1 MSPRVARQQHGPA
14 QPSRPIL
21 WPTASA
27 SAPDTQPADLAD
39 RREQICMV
47 VRVTMARLG
56 FVTASYSCK
65 LVKLDSS
72 GNRYIILMQL
82 CLDPELL
89 PDVLTADAEY
99 MLRDRCMSKYGIFVS
114 AVFWRRSDR
123 LAGIN
128 QSGRT
133 SKELP
138 SQPSTYDSHSGA
150 VSSTQAPALPRPPAR
165 ERRRALAFRIGSL
178 PTPNHT

>member
-1 MSPRVARQQHGPA
+1 MSPRVARQQHCPA

-21 WPTASA
+21 WPTAGA

-39 RREQICMV
+39 RREQICMA

-56 FVTASYSCK
+56 FVTASYSFK
-65 LVKLDSS
+65 LVKLDSR
-72 GNRYIILMQL
+72 GNRYIILIQL

-89 PDVLTADAEY
+89 PDVLTADAEH

-123 LAGIN
+123 LAGISH
-128 QSGRT
+128 SGRT

-150 VSSTQAPALPRPPAR
+150 VSSTQAPALSKPPVR
-165 ERRRALAFRIGSL
+165 ERRRVLASRI
-178 PTPNHT
+178 